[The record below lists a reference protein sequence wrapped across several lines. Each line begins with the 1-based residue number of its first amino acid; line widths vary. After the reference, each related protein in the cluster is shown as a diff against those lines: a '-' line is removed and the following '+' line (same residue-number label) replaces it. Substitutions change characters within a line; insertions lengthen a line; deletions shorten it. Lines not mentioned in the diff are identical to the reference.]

1 VGKRVGK
8 GGGLDLDVFSGPR
21 VTPLIVI
28 VDALCD
34 KLATVVR
41 EI

>member
-1 VGKRVGK
+1 
-8 GGGLDLDVFSGPR
+8 LDMCSVAPELR
-21 VTPLIVI
+21 TPLIVI